1 MILLQA
7 ATEGAGLGNSLGT
20 SGILGGVG
28 AIIGFLAKLWLD
40 ARKEKRQDRLTDRES
55 ESGIVE
61 TTAAA
66 IRLVRD
72 QMTEMGR
79 DIAVLTARI
88 ADREREIEK
97 LKERIEVVEAEN
109 EQLKR
114 RR

>member
-1 MILLQA
+1 MILAQA
-7 ATEGAGLGNSLGT
+7 AETASLGSQLGT
-20 SGILGGVG
+20 GGIIGGIG
-28 AIIGFLAKLWLD
+28 TILGFLAKLWLD

-72 QMTEMGR
+72 QMTEMGK
-79 DIAVLTARI
+79 DIAILNARVG
-88 ADREREIEK
+88 DRDREIEK
-97 LKERIEVVEAEN
+97 LKERIEVLEAEN